1 MGVHGE
7 IVELKVLQY
16 KFTAGVM
23 HTELGLLS
31 LLIELFISCLSED
44 HPARDRMF
52 SRLDKAKD
60 QTKITVGYQYFS
72 ELLLDVFEDIVPFL
86 DEVVLIHQ
94 SSLIATACF
103 VRQMHFMHDHL

>member
-7 IVELKVLQY
+7 IVELKVLQF

-31 LLIELFISCLSED
+31 LLIELFTSALSED
-44 HPARDRMF
+44 HPARDKMF

-72 ELLLDVFEDIVPFL
+72 DVLL
-86 DEVVLIHQ
+86 
-94 SSLIATACF
+94 SLSY
-103 VRQMHFMHDHL
+103 